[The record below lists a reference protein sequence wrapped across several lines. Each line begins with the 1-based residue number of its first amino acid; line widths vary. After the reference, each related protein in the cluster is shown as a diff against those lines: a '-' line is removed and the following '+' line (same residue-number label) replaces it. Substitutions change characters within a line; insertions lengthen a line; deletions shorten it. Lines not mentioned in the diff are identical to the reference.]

1 MHELE
6 QDHLL
11 LFKLC
16 LSCLCSFF
24 VHEVVKVNEFSQELF
39 LFKKLLIFSLG
50 DAMWIAIHELQLRVR
65 NLGGNVGCWYGSLY
79 FSLTERKSLVLPLLQ
94 GKKAYKSF
102 RWQKA
107 WLSGISEKHACFT
120 CVICL
125 ASKAQ
130 WVFSGTSLIQ
140 EILDFC
146 SYGCKDKNTGVV
158 ALRVTGI
165 VAHSSPQEGAY
176 RSFKWQKTLIF
187 WNLLNC
193 FH

>member
-1 MHELE
+1 MLLMLWCILQLLHTWGKAPLI
-6 QDHLL
+6 HLSEYYAWTIAGPFIF
-11 LFKLC
+11 FKLC

-24 VHEVVKVNEFSQELF
+24 VHEVVKVNEFSPELF

-130 WVFSGTSLIQ
+130 WVSVELLWFKKFWIFVLIAAR
-140 EILDFC
+140 I
-146 SYGCKDKNTGVV
+146 
-158 ALRVTGI
+158 RI
-165 VAHSSPQEGAY
+165 
-176 RSFKWQKTLIF
+176 
-187 WNLLNC
+187 
-193 FH
+193 